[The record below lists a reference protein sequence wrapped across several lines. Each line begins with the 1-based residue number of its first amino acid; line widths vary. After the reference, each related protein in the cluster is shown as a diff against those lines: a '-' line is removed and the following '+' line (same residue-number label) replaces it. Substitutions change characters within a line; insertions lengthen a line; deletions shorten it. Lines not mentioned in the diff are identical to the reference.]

1 MQMYMRAILL
11 FHSSAGQTKNWVRI
25 MTFAVSEHTFNTLIL
40 TKQNKSFHCD
50 FTVNFL
56 ISAKF

>member
-1 MQMYMRAILL
+1 MQMYVRAILL
-11 FHSSAGQTKNWVRI
+11 FHSSAGQTKKGENHDYSCCEW
-25 MTFAVSEHTFNTLIL
+25 THTHANFNN
-40 TKQNKSFHCD
+40 KNKSFHCD